1 MSHLIPIHFHVPS
14 LIFGPRNFLR
24 KLLAQFISYLA
35 GIYPYGVS
43 HLTPIH
49 FRVPSLIFGP
59 LGAKYLTENGVSRIK
74 KKTIGSIHYI
84 PGIYRYGESFLTPIH
99 FHVPN
104 LIFGPLRAKYLAENG
119 VSGTFWKNYWFHSKF
134 SWRIP
139 TCVAHDCKI
148 EIFIVYFWM
157 RWVVIRAWVYCP
169 PFMSTA
175 CCVRSHGWTRRYALV
190 GLPVSALHV
199 ERQAIPQL
207 LSQKR
212 GQFLQCSV
220 KSCGLVGNPAIRFL
234 LPSNG

>member
-1 MSHLIPIHFHVPS
+1 MSHLIPIHFHGWVTWPLYIFVFLASFSALWGPNIWLKMGFPELKKRNYWFHS
-14 LIFGPRNFLR
+14 LHTW
-24 KLLAQFISYLA
+24 
-35 GIYPYGVS
+35 
-43 HLTPIH
+43 HL
-49 FRVPSLIFGP
+49 P
-59 LGAKYLTENGVSRIK
+59 LW
-74 KKTIGSIHYI
+74 
-84 PGIYRYGESFLTPIH
+84 SFLTPIH

-139 TCVAHDCKI
+139 TCVAHDYKI
-148 EIFIVYFWM
+148 EIFIGYFWM
-157 RWVVIRAWVYCP
+157 RWVVIRAGVYCP

-190 GLPVSALHV
+190 GLPVSTLHV
-199 ERQAIPQL
+199 ERQAIPRL

-234 LPSNG
+234 LLSGGKFSHFDMIVNSLMISMRAVECGLSV